1 MKTIT
6 LELTFKNDDAYFK
19 FMDDLGCSDWDDV
32 RIPSNCKI
40 KVKASLKNGT
50 GE

>member
-1 MKTIT
+1 MRTIT

-19 FMDDLGCSDWDDV
+19 FMDDLGCSEGSV

-40 KVKASLKNGT
+40 EVKTPPKSGT

>member
-6 LELTFKNDDAYFK
+6 LELTFKNDEDYFR
-19 FMDDLGCSDWDDV
+19 FMDDMGCSEGGV

-40 KVKASLKNGT
+40 KEKTSLKSGT
-50 GE
+50 RE